1 MWQLL
6 VGAILLTGLACM
18 STGASECKPKD
29 LPTHVTITR
38 MTDTLW
44 EIDTDKGVYFEM
56 IGENVEYIK
65 DHTKLTLQ
73 NMGYNNLK
81 IDVYF

>member
-38 MTDTLW
+38 MSDTLV
-44 EIDTDKGVYFEM
+44 GSRYR
-56 IGENVEYIK
+56 
-65 DHTKLTLQ
+65 
-73 NMGYNNLK
+73 
-81 IDVYF
+81 